1 MCWWGLAVSL
11 VDSRI
16 GTCYC
21 STTSSVLA
29 SAALSS
35 SWLCLVRSL
44 PVAWQVNQLHRE
56 AVLPAFQLPG
66 CAAQPPSENQNLSSP
81 SSCSAAF
88 VSRRGNLREVPVV
101 LCVCNA
107 CQSIC
112 WQGRADVSRA
122 GARFSI
128 AHIQS
133 PRSSWVMACWNRSR
147 VCRGDKST

>member
-1 MCWWGLAVSL
+1 MLLLYHLLSACLRCSVLLLALPGAQFTCGLANEPAAQGGCAPSSQAVRPSL
-11 VDSRI
+11 RLKIRI
-16 GTCYC
+16 C
-21 STTSSVLA
+21 
-29 SAALSS
+29 
-35 SWLCLVRSL
+35 
-44 PVAWQVNQLHRE
+44 PPP
-56 AVLPAFQLPG
+56 LPALPR
-66 CAAQPPSENQNLSSP
+66 LSPDGGICVKSP
-81 SSCSAAF
+81 SC
-88 VSRRGNLREVPVV
+88 
-101 LCVCNA
+101 CVCNA